1 MQKNLFRQF
10 LILGSY
16 NYLEHYLQKLAFISE
31 CTPRANK
38 KYLSTE
44 TPKMN
49 LPSSAIEDVFEKSE
63 ETPKESPDEPKEEKK
78 SLTEKA
84 SELIYNGI
92 FGKSKMAKGKYH
104 IQLPIYLFSA
114 V

>member
-1 MQKNLFRQF
+1 MQKNIFRQF

-31 CTPRANK
+31 RTPRANK

-49 LPSSAIEDVFEKSE
+49 LPSSAIEEMFEKPDE
-63 ETPKESPDEPKEEKK
+63 ETPEEPKEEKK
-78 SLTEKA
+78 SRCVTILKISCVTA
-84 SELIYNGI
+84 N
-92 FGKSKMAKGKYH
+92 
-104 IQLPIYLFSA
+104 SA
-114 V
+114 M